1 MEKTTELESVLKQVA
16 KLLADNTNYTSLI
29 SKPRYQHKKVKF
41 TQINQVSEN
50 QLLIIIVIE
59 GNVVKNKFIDI
70 SEPIDP
76 ETLPQINFLINAALD
91 GMVSQPYGQ

>member
-1 MEKTTELESVLKQVA
+1 M
-16 KLLADNTNYTSLI
+16 
-29 SKPRYQHKKVKF
+29 VKF

-50 QLLIIIVIE
+50 QLLIIIVLE

-70 SEPIDP
+70 SETIDP

-91 GMVSQPYGQ
+91 GMDLTEINMATIHQMKEQAGR